1 MNIPVSGSLLKSSAV
16 LLAAF
21 LPSTAQAA
29 GEGGLPVGEIVSWLL
44 STLGVV
50 LLIVVLAI
58 GIKKTRIRFSSSGR
72 LEILAQLPLGPKE
85 RVVELKAGDR
95 HLLLG
100 VAPGSVRLLCE
111 LDADDKAAVF
121 AQGLR
126 QARTNLDTG
135 LDAEAAT
142 EVDADLK
149 DLSRLSTPARPEDA
163 LK

>member
-1 MNIPVSGSLLKSSAV
+1 MNIPVSGSLLKLPAV
-16 LLAAF
+16 LLAAS
-21 LPSTAQAA
+21 LPSAAFAA
-29 GEGGLPVGEIVSWLL
+29 GEGGLPAGEIVSWLL

-111 LDADDKAAVF
+111 LDADDRGEVF

-126 QARTNLDTG
+126 QARTNSDTG